1 MINANYLLL
10 ALLAL
15 PTETAALIQAPRLI
29 CRRRPSASASGCLYR
44 SLPKSASIRIQNL
57 ELQALKQVE
66 SNEEGA
72 SIPNLTVS
80 LVKSIVGGGVLA
92 LPASVVCVGDTLP
105 QAIPTAILLI
115 VVLGIMNAYYF
126 GLIGKVCAWTDAT
139 SYGEAW
145 DRTVNTGSI
154 AVAAT
159 VTAKTAL
166 ACLAFSI
173 ILADS
178 MQSLAVTA
186 GLDSVTRPEA
196 LLAVTT
202 FTLLPLCLLREL
214 SSLSKF
220 SAAGIAGFSFT
231 LFTMITRFLDGSY
244 EAGGQYLV
252 DLPENFLPGFG
263 NSPSLLPEAQGVCV
277 LACTLATAYVAAYN
291 APRFRAELRD
301 NTVRRFNIVVY
312 TAYTIAAVVFVIVAA
327 IGFATFGSHAQPLIL
342 NNYSPSDPLA
352 AISKTLLA
360 ASIVLTYPLPFVGL
374 RDGFLD
380 AFQVPESDRTDQFQ
394 NTLTIGLL
402 ATVTAVA
409 LVVKDLALV
418 LSVGGGTFSTLVASV
433 FPVLM
438 FRAAV
443 EQRADGLDEVDRKRE
458 EAEANTALLLMSIS
472 VTIGVIGVS
481 FALKNAIG

>member
-15 PTETAALIQAPRLI
+15 PTETAALIQSPRLI
-29 CRRRPSASASGCLYR
+29 CRRPPSSSASGCLSR

-159 VTAKTAL
+159 VTVKTAL

-202 FTLLPLCLLREL
+202 LTLLPLCLLRDL

-252 DLPENFLPGFG
+252 DLPENFLPEFG
-263 NSPSLLPEAQGVCV
+263 NSPSLLPQAGGVV
-277 LACTLATAYVAAYN
+277 LACTLATAYVATYN

-301 NTVRRFNIVVY
+301 NTVRRFNIVVF
-312 TAYTIAAVVFVIVAA
+312 TAYTIAAVAFVIVAA

-481 FALKNAIG
+481 FALKNTIG

>member
-1 MINANYLLL
+1 
-10 ALLAL
+10 
-15 PTETAALIQAPRLI
+15 
-29 CRRRPSASASGCLYR
+29 
-44 SLPKSASIRIQNL
+44 
-57 ELQALKQVE
+57 
-66 SNEEGA
+66 
-72 SIPNLTVS
+72 LTVS

-92 LPASVVCVGDTLP
+92 LPASVVRVGDTLP

-115 VVLGIMNAYYF
+115 LVLGIMNAYYF
-126 GLIGKVCAWTDAT
+126 GLIGQVCAWTDAT
-139 SYGEAW
+139 TYREAW
-145 DRTVNTGSI
+145 DRTVSSGSV
-154 AVAAT
+154 AVAVT
-159 VTAKTAL
+159 VTVKTAL
-166 ACLAFSI
+166 SCLAFSI

-202 FTLLPLCLLREL
+202 FALLPLCLLRDL
-214 SSLSKF
+214 SSLAKF
-220 SAAGIAGFSFT
+220 SAAGIVGFSFT
-231 LFTMITRFLDGSY
+231 LFTMITRFADGSY

-252 DLPENFLPGFG
+252 DLPEKFLPAFG
-263 NSPSLLPEAQGVCV
+263 NSPTLVPSAQGVV
-277 LACTLATAYVAAYN
+277 LACTLATAYVATYN

-301 NTVRRFNIVVY
+301 NTIERFNIVVY

-327 IGFATFGSHAQPLIL
+327 VGFATFGSHAQPLIL

-352 AISKTLLA
+352 ASAKALLT

-380 AFQVPESDRTDQFQ
+380 AFQVPESDRADQFL
-394 NTLTIGLL
+394 NKLTIGLL
-402 ATVTAVA
+402 ATVTSVA

-438 FRAAV
+438 YRAAV
-443 EQRADGLDEVDRKRE
+443 AQRADGLNEVDRKRE
-458 EAEANTALLLMSIS
+458 EADANIALLLVSIS
-472 VTIGVIGVS
+472 LTIGVIGVS
-481 FALKNAIG
+481 FALKNAVG